1 MGIGPLKSITWIYAN
16 VYTEHGYRSFNS
28 KATIAAL
35 STVLPYPSYYQILH
49 FIRRIKPTFNNI
61 REDHDVITAFDNE
74 QKL

>member
-1 MGIGPLKSITWIYAN
+1 MGIGPLKSITRIYAN
-16 VYTEHGYRSFNS
+16 VYIEHHS